1 MPSRLTFLQELILLT
16 LCHVVTCHAL
26 NQTNSYSITDAIRQV
41 NFCGAA
47 YCTDPSFKSGQV
59 QEWNCRACKA
69 TPYVEAKVF
78 SGGLA
83 DANGFV
89 GYEKRSN
96 TIIVAFSGTDA
107 VSKKNWI
114 EDFDFPLIP
123 YVHCKSCMVHNG
135 FYLTMLSVIG
145 QIKEAIS
152 LYQSIHKDAKI
163 SVTGHSLGAALACL
177 TIAELSADD
186 SFKSSMIT
194 TGHYIFGSP
203 RVGNHAFAEWFA
215 STASLTYRMV
225 HGKDP
230 VVHVPFQQMG
240 FHHVHY
246 EVRVCV
252 TINFQSMFPLLQ
264 TYLLIGIL

>member
-1 MPSRLTFLQELILLT
+1 MAKLLRMSSRIPYLQQLIVLT
-16 LCHVVTCHAL
+16 LSYAIICHSL
-26 NQTNSYSITDAIRQV
+26 NQTHSYSTADAIRQV

-83 DANGFV
+83 DANGYV

-96 TIIVAFSGTDA
+96 VIIVAFSGTDA
-107 VSKKNWI
+107 VSEKNWI

-123 YVHCKSCMVHNG
+123 YTHCKNCMVHNG

-145 QIKEAIS
+145 QIKEAIAI
-152 LYQSIHKDAKI
+152 YQSIHKDAKI
-163 SVTGHSLGAALACL
+163 SVTGHSLGAALASL

-186 SFKSSMIT
+186 SLRSSMIT
-194 TGHYIFGSP
+194 TGHYVFGSP
-203 RVGNHAFAEWFA
+203 RVGNRAFAEWFA
-215 STASLTYRMV
+215 SNASLTYRVV
-225 HGKDP
+225 HDKDP
-230 VVHVPFQQMG
+230 VAHVPFQQMG

-246 EVRVCV
+246 EVNKD
-252 TINFQSMFPLLQ
+252 TSF
-264 TYLLIGIL
+264 